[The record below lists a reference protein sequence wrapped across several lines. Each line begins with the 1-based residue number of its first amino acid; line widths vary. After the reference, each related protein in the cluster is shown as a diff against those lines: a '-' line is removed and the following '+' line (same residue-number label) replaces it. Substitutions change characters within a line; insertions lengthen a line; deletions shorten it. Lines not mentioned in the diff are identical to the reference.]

1 MQQKITTISSET
13 IQNKIFLIRGK
24 RVMLDRDLAE
34 LYGVPTKRLNE
45 QVKRNKK
52 RFPEHFMFQLTKTEK
67 DEVVANCDHLKTLKF
82 SPTLPHAFTEHGVAM
97 LSSVLN
103 SEKAI
108 QVNIQIINAFIK
120 MRQMLANQEEIREKI
135 EEIQRKYS
143 QHSRH
148 LEKHDSQL
156 YFHSVLLEG
165 LIEDMKK
172 INKLL
177 SPPEAEEPKKTI
189 GFRDKK

>member
-1 MQQKITTISSET
+1 
-13 IQNKIFLIRGK
+13 
-24 RVMLDRDLAE
+24 MLDRDLAE